1 MPQRIIYKTIL
12 SYDYGSY
19 LPFSISAFACCR
31 HDWNQ
36 FVELEYGCLLLSFK
50 RNEFGGNSNR
60 PTQGNGV
67 LGRLN
72 RSSSDFNQGN
82 GAGNSFR
89 ESNQFLDGSDVKRA
103 GMIGLGV
110 IASLAT
116 VGIIYRVCFRRRSA
130 HPSDDV
136 LLQYPE
142 LEHPELTLTSIP
154 KEALSSFSV
163 DRDVVLANSSKAV
176 H

>member
-1 MPQRIIYKTIL
+1 MAHTYRSP
-12 SYDYGSY
+12 
-19 LPFSISAFACCR
+19 SA
-31 HDWNQ
+31 
-36 FVELEYGCLLLSFK
+36 LLLATVAAGISLLSLSMAAYSCPLSEM
-50 RNEFGGNSNR
+50 RSGDNSNR
-60 PTQGNGV
+60 PTQGNGFS
-67 LGRLN
+67 GRLN

-82 GAGNSFR
+82 GAVGNSFR

-103 GMIGLGV
+103 EMIGLGA

-116 VGIIYRVCFRRRSA
+116 VGIIYRVCFKRRSA

-154 KEALSSFSV
+154 KEAFSSFSV
-163 DRDVVLANSSKAV
+163 DRDVVLANSSKTV